1 VGKADGADSK
11 ENPMHGKTLIQQPK
25 RMPGQALGRHLQA
38 GVCYG
43 IHSSTKT
50 DKYKFI
56 TSIWLLWICGKPLIK

>member
-1 VGKADGADSK
+1 
-11 ENPMHGKTLIQQPK
+11 MHGKTLIQQPK

-56 TSIWLLWICGKPLIK
+56 TSIWLLWICGKQLIK